1 LTPGRKWRFREEDVE
16 RLIGVVRPRKVVLY
30 VRVSFNSQRDD
41 LERQVRTL
49 EEWARQ
55 NNIADYEVLTS
66 SPP

>member
-1 LTPGRKWRFREEDVE
+1 MTPGRKWRFREEDVE